1 MRKKGQSWCKVMDS
15 TNFDIVTDTQVVVL
29 MGGLGTRL
37 GLKNLP
43 KAMADV
49 NGLPFFDYQL
59 KLLKRWGFHKFLFL
73 VGYQAECI
81 EKYYQNGSKWQVDIQ
96 YSYDGPE
103 QMGTGGALNKAAK
116 KLEDDFLLIYGDS
129 FMDID
134 YQEVV
139 YRYRMERKSGKYGI
153 MAILHNENKYDK
165 SNVIFSDGR
174 LYLYDKI
181 NTNDKMQYIDYG
193 VSMLSKDIFSITSTE
208 TKFDV
213 ATLLS
218 ELSQKGLLSALEVTK
233 RFYEIGTPDSLQEF
247 ALYAQKR
254 FYEKSKA
261 VFLDR
266 DGVIN
271 ELYFNDD
278 TEQLDSPFTIE
289 NFVYKKNIIHTLL
302 CIQEMGYL
310 IFIVTNQPAAA
321 KGKVPLSGLY
331 NLNTW
336 LNRDLKSKGIKI
348 EFINI
353 CPHHPKGEQK
363 TQAPFLIKQ
372 CNCRKPKAGLIT
384 SLLQVYNIDTA
395 HSYMVGDSYT
405 DMIAGKKAGLKTI
418 FIGNFKCDICQRLQG
433 NMPDKIIYNI
443 DQLKDII
450 KEGK

>member
-1 MRKKGQSWCKVMDS
+1 ME
-15 TNFDIVTDTQVVVL
+15 
-29 MGGLGTRL
+29 
-37 GLKNLP
+37 
-43 KAMADV
+43 MADV

-193 VSMLSKDIFSITSTE
+193 VSMVSKSIFSITSTE

-218 ELSQKGLLSALEVTK
+218 ELSQKGLLSA
-233 RFYEIGTPDSLQEF
+233 FDFS
-247 ALYAQKR
+247 
-254 FYEKSKA
+254 
-261 VFLDR
+261 
-266 DGVIN
+266 
-271 ELYFNDD
+271 
-278 TEQLDSPFTIE
+278 
-289 NFVYKKNIIHTLL
+289 
-302 CIQEMGYL
+302 
-310 IFIVTNQPAAA
+310 
-321 KGKVPLSGLY
+321 
-331 NLNTW
+331 
-336 LNRDLKSKGIKI
+336 
-348 EFINI
+348 
-353 CPHHPKGEQK
+353 
-363 TQAPFLIKQ
+363 
-372 CNCRKPKAGLIT
+372 
-384 SLLQVYNIDTA
+384 
-395 HSYMVGDSYT
+395 
-405 DMIAGKKAGLKTI
+405 
-418 FIGNFKCDICQRLQG
+418 
-433 NMPDKIIYNI
+433 
-443 DQLKDII
+443 
-450 KEGK
+450 